1 MFSVQVV
8 QKAKGVVFVLHGEL
22 DFHSVVQ
29 VHEAGQRELAR
40 ERENGLVVLDC
51 AALSFCDSTGISTM
65 VRLHQQLAGQGRA
78 LRLAGLSEVMVCLF
92 SVTGLDQLFAVHADA
107 EEALAAAAGRH
118 DTESAG
124 PVGPAQPKERQKI

>member
-8 QKAKGVVFVLHGEL
+8 QKAEGVIFVLRGEL

-29 VHEAGQRELAR
+29 IHEAGQRELAR
-40 ERENGLVVLDC
+40 ESGPVVLNC
-51 AALSFCDSTGISTM
+51 ADLSFCDSAGINAM

-78 LRLAGLSEVMVCLF
+78 LQLAGLSEVMVRLF

-107 EEALAAAAGRH
+107 KDALAAAAGRH
-118 DTESAG
+118 DSVGAV
-124 PVGPAQPKERQKI
+124 PVGPAQPKERQKM